1 MNMANPEDTKS
12 FFIIPHIQCVS
23 IAGDSWFRLML
34 VGDIWFRGESEEAG
48 RNRSFWP

>member
-12 FFIIPHIQCVS
+12 FFRAECVS
-23 IAGDSWFRLML
+23 IAGDSWFRLVL

-48 RNRSFWP
+48 RKRSFWP